1 MLEMALIGILA
12 QRKNPRVFIVWN
24 MKGSWLVDAFI
35 FEWHPLHYLMI

>member
-24 MKGSWLVDAFI
+24 MKGSWLVDAFR